1 MSKFQQKI
9 KRHDKMTPPR
19 KKKPQYEETNQAS
32 VPDSDMADIFEFLY
46 GKFKITMIYML
57 IILMEKVDN
66 VNRYKETLRKKM
78 DKLK

>member
-1 MSKFQQKI
+1 
-9 KRHDKMTPPR
+9 
-19 KKKPQYEETNQAS
+19 
-32 VPDSDMADIFEFLY
+32 MADIFEFLY